1 MIELLDGVY
10 CGRKCCELH
19 TMISV
24 MCLYSSGLRTLGL
37 WSPGVLA
44 HPITSGARIEGR
56 IPTYYT

>member
-44 HPITSGARIEGR
+44 HPITSGARI
-56 IPTYYT
+56 